1 MEFVDDDRDPFRHCH
16 CHRPSLAIKNIPFFR
31 SFYWSHHI
39 LLRFG
44 IVGKDEMC
52 TGLRGKCQRD
62 GRKSRAFFEINKTDF
77 PADQTESVS
86 HSASHSSFSK
96 VVQMSKKGAKSSNK
110 EVLLSYGTRDIVLGK
125 VRGYPPWPAMV
136 SAKSR

>member
-1 MEFVDDDRDPFRHCH
+1 MRCARASVENASVT
-16 CHRPSLAIKNIPFFR
+16 
-31 SFYWSHHI
+31 
-39 LLRFG
+39 
-44 IVGKDEMC
+44 VGN
-52 TGLRGKCQRD
+52 LVP
-62 GRKSRAFFEINKTDF
+62 FFEINKTDF

-125 VRGYPPWPAMV
+125 VRGYPPWPGMV
-136 SAKSR
+136 RVALVFRFC